1 MDAMAQQDKITTI
14 DLIRAIL
21 APNRAALAL
30 GISLA
35 AVVLGTS
42 LVPLV
47 GDRMPVTAVQTDLA
61 AERAGMMTIIETH
74 AKEASTT
81 LGRNYIAPEVLK
93 AVSAVPRHE
102 FVPDRLRGDAYA
114 DPPLP
119 IGYGQTISQP
129 FIVALM
135 TDLVRV
141 GPDDAVLEVGTGSGY
156 QAAVLAHLARRV
168 YTIEIVPGLADSA
181 ATRLQR
187 LGYSN
192 VVARTG
198 DGYYGWEEA
207 APFDSI
213 IVTAA
218 ASQIPPPLI
227 RQLKPEGRMVI
238 PVGAPFAVQYL
249 VLVERDPDNGR
260 VTTRQLLPVRFVP
273 LASGGQERRS
283 DAAPP
288 GCRVGVGW
296 GPRLRGAA
304 DTPLLDRSVASL
316 CVHGHQ
322 YRAAWLRC
330 EWCIPRGHGQPST
343 PSCRCRFCH
352 GSYPIR
358 GVDRRQLCRGRAVAF
373 QCARC
378 DLGTAAASVPSR
390 PLSAVCTAVLLRSHL
405 HRTRACCLPG
415 ADWPHLPLRPGR
427 RQHGS
432 DRDHAYSDR
441 ALPQRSAQGRRLM
454 RLSRCSARD

>member
-21 APNRAALAL
+21 ARNRAALVL

-47 GDRMPVTAVQTDLA
+47 GDRLPVTAVQTELT
-61 AERAGMMTIIETH
+61 AERARMVTTIEAH
-74 AKEASTT
+74 AKQASTT

-114 DPPLP
+114 DQPLP

-135 TDLVRV
+135 TDLARV
-141 GPDDAVLEVGTGSGY
+141 GSDDAVLEVGTGSGY

-192 VVARTG
+192 VAARTG

-227 RQLKPEGRMVI
+227 
-238 PVGAPFAVQYL
+238 L
-249 VLVERDPDNGR
+249 V
-260 VTTRQLLPVRFVP
+260 
-273 LASGGQERRS
+273 
-283 DAAPP
+283 
-288 GCRVGVGW
+288 
-296 GPRLRGAA
+296 
-304 DTPLLDRSVASL
+304 
-316 CVHGHQ
+316 
-322 YRAAWLRC
+322 
-330 EWCIPRGHGQPST
+330 
-343 PSCRCRFCH
+343 
-352 GSYPIR
+352 
-358 GVDRRQLCRGRAVAF
+358 
-373 QCARC
+373 
-378 DLGTAAASVPSR
+378 
-390 PLSAVCTAVLLRSHL
+390 
-405 HRTRACCLPG
+405 
-415 ADWPHLPLRPGR
+415 
-427 RQHGS
+427 
-432 DRDHAYSDR
+432 
-441 ALPQRSAQGRRLM
+441 
-454 RLSRCSARD
+454 